1 MDALKKQR
9 LTAAGIDL
17 DGALERFMGNEA
29 LLERFLKRFLQDEN
43 EALLSAALTGGDL
56 ESALTASHTLKGVC
70 GNLSMDVLFELF
82 GRQVALL
89 RQEEWDKAAAMMPE
103 IEKVYAETLAAIEE
117 CGL

>member
-56 ESALTASHTLKGVC
+56 DGALAASHTLKGVC
-70 GNLSMDVLFELF
+70 GNLSMTALFDLF
-82 GRQVALL
+82 SRQVTALRAGDVAL
-89 RQEEWDKAAAMMPE
+89 AAGMMAE
-103 IEKVYAETLAAIEE
+103 ICPALEKVRKAIRE
-117 CGL
+117 L

>member
-70 GNLSMDVLFELF
+70 GNLSMTALFVLFS
-82 GRQVALL
+82 RQVTALRAGDVAL
-89 RQEEWDKAAAMMPE
+89 AAGMMAE
-103 IEKVYAETLAAIEE
+103 ICPALEKVRKAIRE
-117 CGL
+117 L

>member
-1 MDALKKQR
+1 MNQESEARLSRAGNKKKK
-9 LTAAGIDL
+9 G
-17 DGALERFMGNEA
+17 LERFMNNEA
-29 LLERFLKRFLQDEN
+29 LFARFLKKFPADPNLKKLR
-43 EALLSAALTGGDL
+43 EAFAANDREG
-56 ESALTASHTLKGVC
+56 ALTASHTLKGVC